1 MLGMLDGDGDV
12 QHTMVM
18 AVRFERYVAIGDSS
32 TEGLQDPDG
41 AGGYRGWAN
50 RLAERVAEAQGGLL
64 YANLGVRGKRS
75 REIRAEQLEAALAMK
90 PDLATVFAGSNDILE
105 PGFDAGKLRAE
116 LQCMMEALVAAN
128 AVVLTFTLP
137 DLRGV
142 MPIGRF
148 LAPRV
153 RAMNGAVRAAAAAT
167 GTRLIDFAAYPVA
180 SDPRLWSEDR
190 FHVNAEGH
198 ARIAA
203 ALAQALGLPGTD
215 DAWQRPLPERSA
227 PSRWTCMAESWSWYR
242 NHLLGRLWRGGPGEG
257 QGCPKRPRLE
267 AVSKL
272 QKVLPQGTRL
282 GKKWQGPR
290 IPTAGRAGGRKPGG
304 LRERFFF

>member
-1 MLGMLDGDGDV
+1 MADPLRRLVPAPGAGP
-12 QHTMVM
+12 QNPVM
-18 AVRFERYVAIGDSS
+18 TPRFKRYVAIGDSS

-41 AGGYRGWAN
+41 AGGYRGWAD
-50 RLAERVAEAQGGLL
+50 RLAERVAEVQGGLL

-75 REIRAEQLEAALAMK
+75 REIREEQLGPALAMN

-105 PGFDAGKLRAE
+105 HGFDAGTLRAE
-116 LQCMMEALVAAN
+116 LEGMMAALVAAK

-137 DLRGV
+137 DLTGV

-153 RAMNGAVRAAAAAT
+153 RAMNAAIREASASAGARVV
-167 GTRLIDFAAYPVA
+167 DFAAHAVGA
-180 SDPRLWSEDR
+180 DPRLWNEDR

-215 DAWQRPLPERSA
+215 DAWQRPLPEADGR
-227 PSRWTCMAESWSWYR
+227 SRWARMTASWSWYR
-242 NHLLGRLWRGGPGEG
+242 RHLLGRLWPGGKGEA
-257 QGCPKRPRLE
+257 QFHAKRPRLE
-267 AVSKL
+267 AVRPPDELEGSA
-272 QKVLPQGTRL
+272 
-282 GKKWQGPR
+282 KKM
-290 IPTAGRAGGRKPGG
+290 
-304 LRERFFF
+304 

>member
-1 MLGMLDGDGDV
+1 MTL
-12 QHTMVM
+12 Q
-18 AVRFERYVAIGDSS
+18 FKRYVAIGDSS

-50 RLAERVAEAQGGLL
+50 RLAERVAQAQGGLL

-75 REIRAEQLEAALAMK
+75 RDIREEQLGPALAMK

-105 PGFDAGKLRAE
+105 LGFDAGKLREE
-116 LQCMMEALVAAN
+116 LEHMMGALVGGK

-137 DLRGV
+137 DLTGV

-153 RAMNGAVRAAAAAT
+153 RAMNETIREAAAST
-167 GTRLIDFAAYPVA
+167 GARLIDFAAYSVG

-198 ARIAA
+198 ARIAWRA
-203 ALAQALGLPGTD
+203 AGSSPSACRGRMMTGSIHSRRRPHGAYGFARPNRGRGTGTTCWT
-215 DAWQRPLPERSA
+215 AFGRAA
-227 PSRWTCMAESWSWYR
+227 PSKR
-242 NHLLGRLWRGGPGEG
+242 NVTPNVPGWRRCIPEKDLRACRLRRFRPGKSIRDIDEHPNSSANLLF
-257 QGCPKRPRLE
+257 
-267 AVSKL
+267 
-272 QKVLPQGTRL
+272 L
-282 GKKWQGPR
+282 GVV
-290 IPTAGRAGGRKPGG
+290 T
-304 LRERFFF
+304 

>member
-1 MLGMLDGDGDV
+1 MTL
-12 QHTMVM
+12 
-18 AVRFERYVAIGDSS
+18 RFERYVAIGDSS

-41 AGGYRGWAN
+41 AGGYRGWAD
-50 RLAERVAEAQGGLL
+50 RLAERVTQAQGGLL

-75 REIRAEQLEAALAMK
+75 REIREEQLGPALALK

-105 PGFDAGKLRAE
+105 RHFDAGKLQAE
-116 LQCMMEALVAAN
+116 LRCMIAALVGEK

-137 DLRGV
+137 DLTRV

-153 RAMNGAVRAAAAAT
+153 RAMNESIRGAAAAT
-167 GTRLIDFAAYPVA
+167 GARLIDFAAYSVG

-203 ALAQALGLPGTD
+203 ALAQALALPGTD
-215 DAWQRPLPERSA
+215 DVWQQPLREPNARS
-227 PSRWTCMAESWSWYR
+227 PWTRMTESLSWYR
-242 NHLLGRLWRGGPGEG
+242 RHLLDHLWPGSPIEE
-257 QGCPKRPRLE
+257 QSHPKRPQLE
-267 AVSKL
+267 AV
-272 QKVLPQGTRL
+272 
-282 GKKWQGPR
+282 
-290 IPTAGRAGGRKPGG
+290 KPH
-304 LRERFFF
+304 LD

>member
-1 MLGMLDGDGDV
+1 
-12 QHTMVM
+12 M
-18 AVRFERYVAIGDSS
+18 ALRFKRYVAIGDSS

-50 RLAERVAEAQGGLL
+50 RLAERVAQAQVGLL

-75 REIRAEQLEAALAMK
+75 RDIREEQLGPALAMK

-105 PGFDAGKLRAE
+105 PAFKAGKLRAE
-116 LQCMMEALVAAN
+116 LGCMMGVLVGGK

-137 DLRGV
+137 DLTGV

-153 RAMNGAVRAAAAAT
+153 RAMNDAIREAADSTGA
-167 GTRLIDFAAYPVA
+167 RLIDFAAYSVG

-190 FHVNAEGH
+190 FHANAEGH

-215 DAWQRPLPERSA
+215 DAWQQPLPERNA
-227 PSRWTCMAESWSWYR
+227 RSRWTRMAESWSWYR
-242 NHLLGRLWRGGPGEG
+242 HHLLDRLWPGNHVEGP
-257 QGCPKRPRLE
+257 CHPKRPRLE
-267 AVSKL
+267 AVQL
-272 QKVLPQGTRL
+272 GTSQIVARP
-282 GKKWQGPR
+282 GNAPGS
-290 IPTAGRAGGRKPGG
+290 TA
-304 LRERFFF
+304 

>member
-1 MLGMLDGDGDV
+1 MTL
-12 QHTMVM
+12 
-18 AVRFERYVAIGDSS
+18 RFQRYVAMGDSS

-75 REIRAEQLEAALAMK
+75 REIRAEQLGAALAMK

-105 PGFDAGKLRAE
+105 RGFDAGRLRAE
-116 LQCMMEALVAAN
+116 LRCMMAALVAEK

-137 DLRGV
+137 DLTNV
-142 MPIGRF
+142 IPIGRY

-153 RAMNGAVRAAAAAT
+153 RAMNDAIREAAAAT

-203 ALAQALGLPGTD
+203 ALAQALGLPGTN
-215 DAWQRPLPERSA
+215 DAWQRPLPERNA
-227 PSRWTCMAESWSWYR
+227 PSRWTRMAEAWSWYR
-242 NHLLGRLWRGGPGEG
+242 HHLLEHLWPSGSAEG
-257 QGCPKRPRLE
+257 QGQPKRPRLE
-267 AVSKL
+267 PV
-272 QKVLPQGTRL
+272 Q
-282 GKKWQGPR
+282 
-290 IPTAGRAGGRKPGG
+290 PG
-304 LRERFFF
+304 EAD

>member
-1 MLGMLDGDGDV
+1 M
-12 QHTMVM
+12 T
-18 AVRFERYVAIGDSS
+18 VRFERYVAIGDSS

-50 RLAERVAEAQGGLL
+50 RLAERVAQAQGGLL

-75 REIRAEQLEAALAMK
+75 RDIREEQLGPALAMK

-105 PGFDAGKLRAE
+105 RRFDAGKLRAE
-116 LQCMMEALVAAN
+116 LGCMMAALVGGKAL
-128 AVVLTFTLP
+128 VLTFTLP
-137 DLRGV
+137 DLTGV

-153 RAMNGAVRAAAAAT
+153 RAMNDAIREAAAST
-167 GTRLIDFAAYPVA
+167 GARLIDFSAYSVG

-203 ALAQALGLPGTD
+203 ALTQALGLPGTD
-215 DAWQRPLPERSA
+215 DAWQQPLPERSA
-227 PSRWTCMAESWSWYR
+227 GSRWTRMAESWSWYQ
-242 NHLLGRLWRGGPGEG
+242 HYLLDRLWPGSPVEGPC
-257 QGCPKRPRLE
+257 QPKRPRLE
-267 AVSKL
+267 AVHL
-272 QKVLPQGTRL
+272 GTSRMVARP
-282 GKKWQGPR
+282 GNAPGS
-290 IPTAGRAGGRKPGG
+290 TA
-304 LRERFFF
+304 